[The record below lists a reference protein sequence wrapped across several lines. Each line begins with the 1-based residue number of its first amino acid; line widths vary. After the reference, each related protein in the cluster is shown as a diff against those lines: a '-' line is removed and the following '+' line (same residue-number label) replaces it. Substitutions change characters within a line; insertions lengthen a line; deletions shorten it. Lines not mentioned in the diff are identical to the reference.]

1 MIMKTTQKT
10 SQNAAKAVLRR
21 NFIAINI
28 YIKKKE
34 RSHKNNITV
43 HLEELEKEQT
53 KPKVSR
59 RKEIKIKAEIKE
71 LENRKTVEKIN
82 KTMSSL
88 FKNKTQK
95 LANLE
100 LD

>member
-1 MIMKTTQKT
+1 M
-10 SQNAAKAVLRR
+10 
-21 NFIAINI
+21 
-28 YIKKKE
+28 
-34 RSHKNNITV
+34 